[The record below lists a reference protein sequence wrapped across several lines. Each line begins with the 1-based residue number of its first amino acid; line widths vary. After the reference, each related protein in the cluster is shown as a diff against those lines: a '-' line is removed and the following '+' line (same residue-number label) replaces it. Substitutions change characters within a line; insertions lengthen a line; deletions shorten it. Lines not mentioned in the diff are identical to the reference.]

1 MLILQEML
9 ITIGTLE
16 SVRFKNC
23 DLAPDLGGS
32 IIMAL
37 NFFNS
42 SDVRGLLFKFLDCE
56 IILFP

>member
-1 MLILQEML
+1 MLQEML

-16 SVRFKNC
+16 SEIFKNC

-32 IIMAL
+32 IIIAL

-42 SDVRGLLFKFLDCE
+42 SGVRGLFF
-56 IILFP
+56 